1 MSVIAG
7 ILHFPPQMGY
17 LVYANWQAG
26 SQLLT
31 FEDTVKNLLNSKPKH
46 HSEDSG
52 DSSGQPDSEGSPR
65 IIERK
70 TRSKSASKTE

>member
-1 MSVIAG
+1 MSTDAK
-7 ILHFPPQMGY
+7 
-17 LVYANWQAG
+17 
-26 SQLLT
+26 
-31 FEDTVKNLLNSKPKH
+31 FEETVRNLLQMKPKP